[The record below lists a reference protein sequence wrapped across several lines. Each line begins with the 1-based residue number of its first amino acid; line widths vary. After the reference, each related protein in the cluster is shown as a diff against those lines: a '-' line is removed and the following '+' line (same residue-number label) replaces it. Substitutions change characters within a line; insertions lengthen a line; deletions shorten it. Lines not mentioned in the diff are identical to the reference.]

1 MRINQYKTMLDED
14 RKNVLVKEA
23 SSNYPAIQSLK
34 CPQNIISMMEV
45 VFNVSDLAE
54 EHARLLAM
62 NNACHLIGVFE
73 LSHGS
78 VTMTIMGS
86 REIFVRCCLCGASGF
101 VLVHNHPCGTMTPS
115 KEDQEVT
122 EKIRNAGDLMGIKL
136 LDHIIVGNYAY
147 YSFKEEGK
155 I

>member
-1 MRINQYKTMLDED
+1 MRINQYKTMLDTD
-14 RKNVLVKEA
+14 RKNILVKEA
-23 SSNYPAIQSLK
+23 SSNYPAIQSLN
-34 CPQNIISMMEV
+34 CPQNIVEIMEA

-54 EHARLLAM
+54 EHSWLLAM

-78 VTMTIMGS
+78 TNMCMVGN

-101 VLVHNHPCGTMTPS
+101 VLVHNHPCGTIVPS

-122 EKIRNAGDLMGIKL
+122 EKIRDAGDLMGIKF
-136 LDHIIVGNYAY
+136 LDHIIVGNHAH
-147 YSFKEEGK
+147 YSFAQQTG